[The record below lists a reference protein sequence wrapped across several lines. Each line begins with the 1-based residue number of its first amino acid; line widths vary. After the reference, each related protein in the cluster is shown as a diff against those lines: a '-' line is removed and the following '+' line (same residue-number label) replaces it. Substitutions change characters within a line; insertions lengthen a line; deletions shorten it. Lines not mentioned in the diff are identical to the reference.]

1 MSSLVY
7 IQSGG
12 ASEAVPLLSAADWLA
27 VVGGGGA
34 AEVRYTMCCSDT
46 PTTFD

>member
-12 ASEAVPLLSAADWLA
+12 GSEAVALLSAVA
-27 VVGGGGA
+27 VGGGGGA

>member
-1 MSSLVY
+1 MAMSSLVY

-12 ASEAVPLLSAADWLA
+12 GSEAVALLSAVA
-27 VVGGGGA
+27 VGGGGGA

>member
-12 ASEAVPLLSAADWLA
+12 ASDAVALLSAVA
-27 VVGGGGA
+27 VGGGGGA

>member
-12 ASEAVPLLSAADWLA
+12 GSEAVALLSAVA
-27 VVGGGGA
+27 VGGGGGVG

>member
-12 ASEAVPLLSAADWLA
+12 ASEAVALLSAAAWLA
-27 VVGGGGA
+27 VGGGGV

-46 PTTFD
+46 PTTLD

>member
-1 MSSLVY
+1 MAMSSLVY

-12 ASEAVPLLSAADWLA
+12 ASEAVALLSAVA
-27 VVGGGGA
+27 VGGGGG